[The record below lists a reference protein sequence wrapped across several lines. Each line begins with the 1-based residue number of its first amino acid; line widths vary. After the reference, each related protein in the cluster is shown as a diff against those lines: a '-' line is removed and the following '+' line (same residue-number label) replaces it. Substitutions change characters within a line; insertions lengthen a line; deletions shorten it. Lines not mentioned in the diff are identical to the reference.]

1 MNNQELLQ
9 LVDIDQEAGWRI
21 LQSKN
26 IKLSDIIYSDFNQQQ
41 LAICLKD
48 YTIFEQCLNH
58 VLEYENNELFQ
69 FIYQYFDKEFTYN
82 CLQMEPCFSCYKH
95 TDVIEQI
102 KKPISNGA
110 KSKIITY
117 QFSKIYEISEIQLD
131 MREEIQGRIRI
142 HLPGEEII
150 PFSQELKPPIIA
162 QSITLE
168 YPLQEIERHS
178 NICICSTFR
187 REVEECPRCQGKSFQ
202 ISFSCKPVI
211 DIEPITNESEVQQIN
226 NIISDLEQVKQ
237 QNYEKLMEYYNA
249 ISQYKF
255 KVQMIQMM
263 KDAYKEF
270 NQAAILSKRYSR
282 RVRQFYN
289 GMEDERELCQFSKCV
304 ECSRRVLCSAEN
316 VSESLLRKLYFS
328 NNVTHKERETAIKLL
343 KPTIKYSVNDLD
355 QIANNEDVYKE
366 FCLQAQLYLKGENKM
381 EFITHFLNRCKELK
395 LDDIIIAILK
405 TLNQVQITQIQQLLC
420 DIKVESICLKDNII
434 SQLFLIKNV
443 EVQDQ
448 LRELVISVCKVDEIL
463 GLNLFLNGLEYT
475 NDTSFYQLFDEI
487 KIKTAG
493 DAVVEYLVGFIK
505 ENYRKLESQKI
516 LKCFEMIQK
525 CWNILS
531 NDQLKWYIELDKL
544 FNHIGQNNARINQ
557 IYNHLYQNMQ
567 INDNFEILKY
577 FILQL
582 LNENQQNQQI
592 QRLSQMIHNL
602 LFKKLEFRIRI
613 WPYKTNQ
620 QFYQK
625 EVEYSSLN
633 FETLEQLKEMAQ
645 KDLGLEPQFD
655 LIIQERIVNDTS
667 LDLELVYKQFYIP
680 EKAKQFKN
688 GQKILSM
695 NAISQDPQNHKEKQ
709 KIKELIQQKIQMEI
723 NYSIQG
729 VGNHDDLP
737 YVPSLVDDKKS
748 YLEKQISSVIE
759 PQHLKILFIL
769 INNLIQEGK
778 RFMSTVQKIVGI
790 MRFLCNSSNQ
800 IKQQIINC
808 QGIVVLVKIYLQ
820 EPNENEKL
828 LDFIDDLLTQTTQTR
843 RRFSEN
849 IDPFELKFHDKESV
863 TLLYQVIN
871 HLESNPTQRI
881 SKTLIQII
889 PLIIRDL
896 HEPISALIEHFKRNI
911 KFEWNNQQL
920 AFFGSIL
927 HATPTHYQKLRE
939 ATLESGI
946 YQMAIESYLQNQS
959 LEVWSETNANC
970 LKIVF
975 SVAIGSRECQLLLN
989 EIGFIQQIFQHSN
1002 NHNQVVKELSKV
1014 CNDCINFI
1022 KNDDGQYIIQELKTT
1037 IEKLTMEKEQKF
1049 EQSYKNKK
1057 QQIMKKF
1064 QKSTYN
1070 QKIQSL
1076 QIEKGLQCVACKEGY
1091 SLSSNQL
1098 GIYVFS
1104 LPYQIPEEKAFL
1116 SMQKQETY
1124 GLQSV
1129 TYFTVIHSSCQK
1141 ASVDCA
1147 IKSQKDEQPKS
1158 HDEIFWDCAIK
1169 NNGCKCNNFLPLKNG
1184 NNYEQ
1189 TLEIYF
1195 KRCEKILKN
1204 KITSKCWLLLNDL
1217 KGLIFRMAQQDDL
1230 SVDAGAS
1237 TYEHNLKLIPI
1248 MMTAIIYCN
1257 VSQYSH
1263 LMSTQQTSFEYISIA
1278 IIVALF
1284 HPYQD
1289 WQHYLGTYSKDANP
1303 HLLNAIKIVDTIMV
1317 NILSKVPN
1325 DSNYQKALDKF
1336 LNQDQMDIVLQ
1347 FEKLPIEYNKK

>member
-1 MNNQELLQ
+1 MNYQELLE

-21 LQSKN
+21 LQAKN
-26 IKLSDIIYSDFNQQQ
+26 IKLRDIIYSDFNQQYI
-41 LAICLKD
+41 AICLKD
-48 YTIFEQCLNH
+48 FTIFEDCLDH
-58 VLEYENNELFQ
+58 VLKYENNELFQ
-69 FIYQYFDKEFTYN
+69 FIYKYFDKEFTYN
-82 CLQMEPCFSCYKH
+82 CLQIQPCFSCYKNIN
-95 TDVIEQI
+95 VIEQI
-102 KKPISNGA
+102 KKPISNGQ
-110 KSKIITY
+110 KSKMITY
-117 QFSKIYEISEIQLD
+117 QFQKIYEISEIQLD
-131 MREEIQGRIRI
+131 IREEFQGRIKI
-142 HLPGEEII
+142 HLPGDEII

-162 QSITLE
+162 QQITLE
-168 YPLQEIERHS
+168 YPLQEIDRHS

-187 REVEECPRCQGKSFQ
+187 REVEECPRCQGKQLQ
-202 ISFSCKPVI
+202 ITFSCTPVI
-211 DIEPITNESEVQQIN
+211 DIDAIKNESEVQQIN

-237 QNYEKLMEYYNA
+237 QNYEKLKEYYNA

-255 KVQMIQMM
+255 QVQMIQLM
-263 KDAYKEF
+263 KEAYKEF

-289 GMEDERELCQFSKCV
+289 GMEEARELCQFSNCL
-304 ECSRRVLCSAEN
+304 ECSRRVLCLAEN

-328 NNVTHKERETAIKLL
+328 NNITHKERETAIKLL
-343 KPTIKYSVNDLD
+343 KPTIIYQVNDLD
-355 QIANNEDVYKE
+355 QIALNEEAYKE
-366 FCLQAQLYLKGENKM
+366 FCLQAYLYLKEQNKM
-381 EFITHFLNRCKELK
+381 DFINQFLIKCKELK
-395 LDDIIIAILK
+395 LDEIIIAILK
-405 TLNQVQITQIQQLLC
+405 TLNQVQITEIQQLLC

-434 SQLFLIKNV
+434 SQLFLIENV
-443 EVQDQ
+443 EVQEK
-448 LRELVISVCKVDEIL
+448 LREFVIGVCKVNEIL
-463 GLNLFLNGLEYT
+463 GLNLFLNGLQYT
-475 NDTSFYQLFDEI
+475 NAITFYQLFDEI
-487 KIKTAG
+487 KIKSAG
-493 DAVVEYLVGFIK
+493 DAVVEFLVGFIK

-531 NDQLKWYIELDKL
+531 YDQLKWYIELDKL
-544 FNHIGQNNARINQ
+544 YKYIGQNNARIDQ
-557 IYNHLYQNMQ
+557 IYNFLYQNMQ

-577 FILQL
+577 FIMQL

-592 QRLSQMIHNL
+592 QRMSLMIHNL
-602 LFKKLEFRIRI
+602 LFKRLDFRIRI
-613 WPYKTNQ
+613 QPYKTNQ

-625 EVEYSSLN
+625 EVEYSSVN
-633 FETLEQLKEMAQ
+633 FETFEKLKEMAQ
-645 KDLGLEPQFD
+645 KDLGLELQFD
-655 LIIQERIVNDTS
+655 LIIQERIVNDTN
-667 LDLELVYKQFYIP
+667 LDLELVYKGFYIP
-680 EKAKQFKN
+680 EKAKQLKN

-695 NAISQDPQNHKEKQ
+695 NNIQQDPQLQKEKE
-709 KIKELIQQKIQMEI
+709 KINELIQQKILMEI

-737 YVPSLVDDKKS
+737 YIPSLTDEKKQQ
-748 YLEKQISSVIE
+748 LEKQISSLIE

-778 RFMSTVQKIVGI
+778 KFMSTVQKIVGI
-790 MRFLCNSSNQ
+790 MKFLCNSSNQ

-808 QGIVVLVKIYLQ
+808 QGIVVLIKIYLQ

-828 LDFIDDLLTQTTQTR
+828 LDFIDDLLTQTTQMR

-849 IDPFELKFHDKESV
+849 IDPYELKFHDKESV

-871 HLESNPTQRI
+871 HLELNLTQRI

-896 HEPISALIEHFKRNI
+896 NEPIQALIEYFKKSI

-939 ATLESGI
+939 ATLNSGI
-946 YQMAIESYLQNQS
+946 YQLAVEQYLLNQS
-959 LEVWSETNANC
+959 LEDWSETNASC
-970 LKIVF
+970 LKIIF
-975 SVAIGSRECQLLLN
+975 SVAIGSQECQLLLN

-1002 NHNQVVKELSKV
+1002 NHNQVMKELSKV

-1022 KNDDGQYIIQELKTT
+1022 KNDDGQYIIQELKTA
-1037 IEKLTMEKEQKF
+1037 IQKLTIDKEQKF
-1049 EQSYKNKK
+1049 EESYKNKK
-1057 QQIMKKF
+1057 QQIMKKY
-1064 QKSTYN
+1064 QKSSYN

-1091 SLSSNQL
+1091 SLSLNQL

-1116 SMQKQETY
+1116 SMQSQETY

-1158 HDEIFWDCAIK
+1158 HDEIYWECAIK
-1169 NNGCKCNNFLPLKNG
+1169 NNGCKCNNFLPLKGG
-1184 NNYEQ
+1184 NNYDQ
-1189 TLEIYF
+1189 TLENYF
-1195 KRCEKILKN
+1195 KKCEKILKN

-1217 KGLIFRMAQQDDL
+1217 KGLIFRMASQDDL

-1237 TYEHNLKLIPI
+1237 TYEHNLKLIPV
-1248 MMTAIIYCN
+1248 MMTAIIFCN
-1257 VSQYSH
+1257 VTQYSH
-1263 LMSTQQTSFEYISIA
+1263 LMSTQQTSFQYISIA
-1278 IIVALF
+1278 IILALF

-1289 WQHYLGTYSKDANP
+1289 WQHYLSIYTKDANK
-1303 HLLNAIKIVDTIMV
+1303 HLLNAIKIVDIIMSY
-1317 NILSKVPN
+1317 ILSKVPN
-1325 DSNYQKALDKF
+1325 DSNYQKTLDKF
-1336 LNQDQMDIVLQ
+1336 LNQDQFDIALQ
-1347 FEKLPIEYNKK
+1347 FQKLPIEYNKK